1 MLKKTLIIS
10 YIVVVAVMAIATFVE
25 KLSGTRLYGEWWFS
39 LLWALLTAA
48 GLTWLLKQRVRR
60 PSVVTLH
67 LGFVVILA
75 GALLTRLFSEQG
87 IIHIR
92 EGETAAE
99 YLTDDALAH
108 ELPFTLRLDTFAIR
122 FHPGTRAA
130 ADYESHLT
138 LTDGSL
144 QTGITVSM
152 NNIYSHGGYRLYQ
165 MSYDE
170 DLRGTV
176 LSVNSDPWGIPVTYC
191 GYALLFC
198 GLIWM
203 LIDPKGSYRRI
214 ASSPLLKRGL
224 LSTIVIAAPVV
235 FSVAAPRTFP
245 KETAE
250 RFGNLCVVY
259 NDRVCPLQTYALDF
273 TKKLS
278 GQRRYGAFSAEQVL
292 AGFIFFKEDWD
303 AEPLIKVKGEEL
315 KQALHL
321 GVRASVNDF
330 FGGDYLLGP
339 YLMDYRQG
347 AHEGVNKQAAQMDDR
362 LMVVMELQQ
371 GTPLKVF
378 PFTLQGETTWYSPV
392 DEQVPEAIPMPN
404 RLFMGTIFQLLYE
417 EAAAGNY
424 TKVNAYLDKMLSY
437 QQQHAGASMP
447 SSMHL
452 HAERLYNSIPCATIL
467 FMVCL
472 TMGFLTLFYFIAA
485 LAKGRRSKPF
495 VVFSVIVMSVC
506 FLALTLCESLRWIIS
521 GTIPMS
527 NGYETMLLMAWML
540 QLLTLFTV
548 RRFPVMLTFGFLLSG
563 FFLLVSHISQM
574 DPQIGHLMPV
584 LRSPLLTVHV
594 SIIMMSFALLSLT
607 FICGLTAL
615 TIRAF
620 NRHAGESIEALAM
633 LSRLFLYPALTTLG
647 LGIFIG
653 AVWANIS
660 WGTYWSWDPK
670 ETWALIT
677 FMVYAIVAHVQ
688 TFPVFR
694 RPVPYHVFVTFSF
707 LTILMTYF
715 GVNYFLGGMHSYA

>member
-25 KLSGTRLYGEWWFS
+25 KLSGARLYDAWWFT
-39 LLWALLTAA
+39 LLWAVLTAA
-48 GLTWLLKQRVRR
+48 GLTWFLKQRVRR

-92 EGETAAE
+92 EGETATE
-99 YLTDDALAH
+99 YLTDDELAH
-108 ELPFTLRLDTFAIR
+108 ELPFSLRLDTFVIS

-138 LTDGSL
+138 LTDGSR
-144 QTGITVSM
+144 QADIIVSM
-152 NNIYSHGGYRLYQ
+152 NKIYSQSGFRLYQ
-165 MSYDE
+165 TSYDE
-170 DLRGTV
+170 DMKGTV
-176 LSVNSDPWGIPVTYC
+176 LSVNSDPWGIPITYC

-214 ASSPLLKRGL
+214 INSPLLKRGL
-224 LSTIVIAAPVV
+224 LSVITITAPIVC
-235 FSVAAPRTFP
+235 VAGAPRTFP
-245 KETAE
+245 KESAE
-250 RFGNLCVVY
+250 RLGRLCVVY

-273 TKKLS
+273 TKKLC
-278 GQRRYGAFSAEQVL
+278 GQRHYGSFSAEQVL

-303 AEPLIKVKGEEL
+303 AEPIIKVKGEGL

-321 GVRASVNDF
+321 RDHASVNDF
-330 FGGDYLLGP
+330 FTDDYLLGP
-339 YLMDYRQG
+339 YLMEYQ
-347 AHEGVNKQAAQMDDR
+347 EGKHAAISKQAAQMDDR

-371 GTPLKVF
+371 GTPLRVF

-417 EAAAGNY
+417 EAAVGNY

-437 QQQHAGASMP
+437 QQQHAGLSMP
-447 SSMHL
+447 SPMHL
-452 HAERLYNSIPCATIL
+452 RAEHLYNSIPFATIL

-472 TMGFLTLFYFIAA
+472 TMGFLTLFYFIAV
-485 LAKGRRSKPF
+485 LAKGRRSNPF
-495 VVFSVIVMSVC
+495 VAFSASVMAVC
-506 FLALTLCESLRWIIS
+506 FIALTLCESLRWIIS
-521 GTIPMS
+521 GAVPMS
-527 NGYETMLLMAWML
+527 NGYETMLLLAWL
-540 QLLTLFTV
+540 IQLLTLCMV
-548 RRFPVMLTFGFLLSG
+548 RRFPIMLTFGFLLSG

-584 LRSPLLTVHV
+584 LRSPLLTIHV

-615 TIRAF
+615 TIRAV
-620 NRHAGESIEALAM
+620 NRHAVESIEALAM

-653 AVWANIS
+653 AIWANIS

-677 FMVYAIVAHVQ
+677 FMVYAIVVHMQ
-688 TFPVFR
+688 TFPIFR
-694 RPVPYHVFVTFSF
+694 RPVPYHVFVTLCF